1 LVLAPHGSVIGP
13 RWERISTRFGDSMTK
28 FFLLSFFFVLGL
40 GFWGGCEAEGEA
52 GLPPVIPMK
61 AFFRNPEKAGFQ
73 LSPNG
78 QYLAFMEPWKNRMN
92 VHVQKIGEKKA
103 VRITNATKRDIAGYF
118 WANNHRIV
126 FVQDKGGDENFRL
139 YAVDIDGSGLKEL
152 TPFDQVRVRIID
164 DLEDNEK
171 EMIIGMNRRDKRIFD
186 AYRININTGK
196 MKMVAKNP
204 GNIDGWLTDNNGE
217 LRIATTSDGVNTSIL
232 YRDKETDDFRV
243 VFTTNFKET
252 LAPLF
257 FSFGNKYIYASSN
270 IGRDK
275 RAIVKYDPDKDK
287 ELEVIF
293 EHPQIDV
300 SSLLRSKKR
309 KVITGVTYVTDKRHY
324 HFFDK
329 KRKQLQKNLEQRLP
343 GYEVVVT
350 NMSKDENKVLVRTFS
365 DKSRGAYYYYDRQNN
380 DFKKLVDVSPW
391 LNEKYMADMK
401 PIKYQSKDGLT
412 IHGYL
417 TLPNGI
423 EPKNLPVVVNPH
435 GGPWARDMWGFN
447 PEVQFLANR
456 GYAVLQMNFRGST
469 GYGKKFW
476 KAGFKKWGKEMQDD
490 ITQGVHWLIDAGIAD
505 PKRIGIYGA
514 SYGGYA
520 TLAGVTFS
528 PDLYACGVD
537 YVGVSN
543 IFTLLETIPPYW
555 ELGRQM
561 FYEMVGDPVKDK
573 ALLEEV
579 SPVFHVD
586 QIKAPLFI
594 AQGANDPRVKK
605 AESDQVVEAL
615 KKRDID
621 VPYMVKD
628 NEGHGFHN
636 EENRF
641 DFYRAMEN
649 FLHKYLGGRVEAE

>member
-1 LVLAPHGSVIGP
+1 MNLK
-13 RWERISTRFGDSMTK
+13 STRFGDIMK
-28 FFLLSFFFVLGL
+28 KLFLLSLFFVLGF
-40 GFWGGCEAEGEA
+40 GFFCGCKVKEEA
-52 GLPPVIPMK
+52 GLPPIIPMK
-61 AFFRNPEKAGFQ
+61 DFFRNPEKAGFQ

-103 VRITNATKRDIAGYF
+103 IRITNATKRDIAGYF

-164 DLEDNEK
+164 DLKDNEK
-171 EMIIGMNRRDKRIFD
+171 EMIIGMNKRDKRIFD
-186 AYRININTGK
+186 AYRININSGE

-257 FSFGNKYIYASSN
+257 FSFDNKYIYASSN

-293 EHPQIDV
+293 EHPQVDV

-324 HFFDK
+324 HFFDER
-329 KRKQLQKNLEQRLP
+329 RKQLQKNLEQRLP

-350 NMSKDENKVLVRTFS
+350 NMSKDESKVLVRTFS
-365 DKSRGAYYYYDRQNN
+365 DKSRGAYYYYDRKSD

-476 KAGFKKWGKEMQDD
+476 EAGFKKWGREMQDD
-490 ITQGVHWLIDAGIAD
+490 ITQGVHWLIDTGIAD
-505 PKRIGIYGA
+505 PERIGIYGA

-520 TLAGVTFS
+520 TLAGVTFT
-528 PDLYACGVD
+528 PNLYACGVD

-543 IFTLLETIPPYW
+543 IFVLLNTIPPYW

-561 FYEMVGDPVKDK
+561 LYEMIGDPEKDK
-573 ALLEEV
+573 ALLKEV

-641 DFYRAMEN
+641 DFYRAMEK
-649 FLHKYLGGRVEAE
+649 FLHKYLGGRVETG

>member
-1 LVLAPHGSVIGP
+1 MKKL
-13 RWERISTRFGDSMTK
+13 
-28 FFLLSFFFVLGL
+28 FLLSLFFVLGF
-40 GFWGGCEAEGEA
+40 GFFCGCKVKEEA
-52 GLPPVIPMK
+52 GLPPIIPMK
-61 AFFRNPEKAGFQ
+61 DFFRNPEKAGFQ

-103 VRITNATKRDIAGYF
+103 IRITNATKRDIAGYF

-164 DLEDNEK
+164 DLKDNEK
-171 EMIIGMNRRDKRIFD
+171 EMIIGMNKRDKRIFD
-186 AYRININTGK
+186 AYRININSGE

-257 FSFGNKYIYASSN
+257 FSFDNKYIYASSN

-293 EHPQIDV
+293 EHPQVDV

-324 HFFDK
+324 HFFDER
-329 KRKQLQKNLEQRLP
+329 RKQLQKNLEQRLP

-350 NMSKDENKVLVRTFS
+350 NMSKDESKVLVRTFS
-365 DKSRGAYYYYDRQNN
+365 DKSRGAYYYYDRKSD

-476 KAGFKKWGKEMQDD
+476 EAGFKKWGREMQDD
-490 ITQGVHWLIDAGIAD
+490 ITQGVHWLIDTGIAD
-505 PKRIGIYGA
+505 PERIGIYGA

-520 TLAGVTFS
+520 TLAGVTFT
-528 PDLYACGVD
+528 PNLYACGVD

-543 IFTLLETIPPYW
+543 IFVLLNTIPPYW

-561 FYEMVGDPVKDK
+561 LYEMIGDPEKDK
-573 ALLEEV
+573 ALLKEV

-641 DFYRAMEN
+641 DFYRAMEK
-649 FLHKYLGGRVEAE
+649 FLHKYLGGRVETG